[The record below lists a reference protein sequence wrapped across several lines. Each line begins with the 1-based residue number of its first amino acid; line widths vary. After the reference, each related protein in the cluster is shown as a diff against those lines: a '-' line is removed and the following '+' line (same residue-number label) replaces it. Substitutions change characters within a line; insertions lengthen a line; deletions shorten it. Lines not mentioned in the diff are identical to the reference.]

1 MIVTAEID
9 EWPDYDLDEY
19 DVDYKFL
26 KKMFDVANLKINDW
40 PQNETEKEFRRKVYA
55 MERRINIIQRECKTL
70 SKAYKTDAVN

>member
-26 KKMFDVANLKINDW
+26 KKNV
-40 PQNETEKEFRRKVYA
+40 
-55 MERRINIIQRECKTL
+55 
-70 SKAYKTDAVN
+70 